1 MFGIGYQE
9 MFLIMVVA
17 LVIFGPGKLPE
28 VAGQIGRAVRDFR
41 RMTADLTGEF
51 EKSIAEVDD
60 VRQSVRKEMTSMR
73 AEVEGV
79 SKSVKKDLDGLNDGL
94 GKTAKSTT
102 GAKGGA
108 GRTATKPAALVA
120 KTANTATK
128 SASSAVAKA
137 KNGHATGTIA
147 PLPAATKADP
157 LSDVSMLDAD
167 PEPVAKPQIAPTA
180 TTAGTASIKAA
191 KKEPA
196 TAKVAATATKPVK
209 ASTNGNEAPA
219 KAKVEVSDDF
229 AGDDAL
235 ARARQRRAAAGYS
248 RRS

>member
-94 GKTAKSTT
+94 GKTT

-167 PEPVAKPQIAPTA
+167 PEPVATPKVAPTA
-180 TTAGTASIKAA
+180 TAADTASIKSA
-191 KKEPA
+191 KMEPA
-196 TAKVAATATKPVK
+196 TAKVAATATKPVS
-209 ASTNGNEAPA
+209 ASTNGKKASA
-219 KAKVEVSDDF
+219 KAKVDAAEDI